1 MIIKPLHY
9 LFMRV
14 IRSFLFLISS
24 LLATGLQAQ
33 KDYLPGT
40 LVLNNGDTL
49 SGYIEYQNWS
59 RTPTSIEFKRTP
71 AAATE
76 TFTLRE
82 LKGFAIKDA
91 DKFHKAVIW
100 KEYEPDNF
108 TAQRYEALPRRQDT
122 VFLRSVVEAARFSLY
137 EYTDERSHYFIRPAG
152 DTLQELLNPSE
163 YNTATAQFTTRAVY
177 RDQLRL
183 YAVGHPQKQQLLRKI
198 EAAPYRE
205 THFKAIVR
213 QIVGKEGIAYSSRDK
228 AITTRQ
234 VFVLAGV
241 LFNTNLIKRDNPS
254 AAESYNKTNFQ
265 LNGGVDFF
273 SLKRFQHMF
282 FRAELRVGKSSYK
295 NEFWELKYTTGSKL
309 HRYDV
314 DYLSFNPALHV
325 LFPLVRTDKAQFY
338 GGGGLS
344 YTILKSTRY
353 SHTVAAYASGP
364 YEEGPRDGYANVHGG
379 GGTLL
384 TLGWMH
390 KNGIELKAFH
400 NLRGFII
407 PEVNKGYSGFFLGY
421 RF

>member
-1 MIIKPLHY
+1 
-9 LFMRV
+9 MRK
-14 IRSFLFLISS
+14 IRSILFLFSALAATS
-24 LLATGLQAQ
+24 LRAQ

-40 LVLNNGDTL
+40 IVLNNGDTL
-49 SGYIEYQNWS
+49 SGYVEYQNWS
-59 RTPTSIEFKRTP
+59 RTPLSIEFKRTLGT
-71 AAATE
+71 ATE
-76 TFTLRE
+76 TYTLSE
-82 LKGFAIKDA
+82 LKSFAIQDA

-122 VFLRSVVEAARFSLY
+122 VFLRSVIEAAKLSLY
-137 EYTDERSHYFIRPAG
+137 EYTDERSHYFIRAAG

-163 YNTATAQFTTRAVY
+163 YNTATGQFNTRAVY

-183 YAVGHPQKQQLLRKI
+183 YALSHPQKQQLLRKI

-205 THFKAIVR
+205 THIKAIVR
-213 QIVGKEGIAYSSRDK
+213 QIVGEEGIGYVASSK
-228 AITTRQ
+228 AITSRQ
-234 VFVLAGV
+234 VFVAAGII
-241 LFNTNLIKRDNPS
+241 FNTSLEKQNNTDFT
-254 AAESYNKTNFQ
+254 ESYNKTSFQ
-265 LNGGVDFF
+265 VSGGVDFF

-282 FRAELRVGKSSYK
+282 FRTELSVGKSSYK
-295 NEFWELKYTTGSKL
+295 KDYWDLNYTTGSKL

-314 DYLSFNPALHV
+314 DYLFLNPAVHV
-325 LFPLVRTDKAQFY
+325 LFPLLRTDKAQFY

-344 YTILKSTRY
+344 YTFLKSTRY
-353 SHTVAAYASGP
+353 SHTIATDVSGP
-364 YEEGPRDGYANVHGG
+364 HQEAPGDEYAFVHGG

-390 KNGIELKAFH
+390 KKGIELKAFH

-407 PEVNKGYSGFFLGY
+407 PEVTKGYSGVFLGY